1 MNTDLAGRLRR
12 LGLGKGPAALRPV
25 EQRRQARSVENLLPG
40 RLLPCENSACFVT
53 ERNYPLDWSHGT
65 QSLGSLLDASTKAAG
80 TMFREPSLA
89 QLSFRDFVFL
99 DTETTG
105 LSGGTGTIAFLVGVG
120 FFEGSQFVVRQFFLR
135 SPDDEPAMLAGLTEQ
150 LVSHPG
156 IVSFNGRSFDIPLLE
171 TRYILNRRPPPFS
184 DSPHLDLLQPARRLW
199 RDSLDSCRL
208 LALEEQVLGIRRDQT
223 DIPGGLIPGIY
234 RDYLRTGNGIEMPR
248 IFYHNR
254 VDVLSMVT
262 LISQLCRIFERPNAE
277 LDTGQHWLSLAR
289 WYEALGLTA
298 GAEEAY
304 RCAIETGLTT
314 AAFQDALSRLGRLL
328 KRSGRRDDAQV
339 IWRQL
344 AAVEMDDVRGHTEL
358 AKQCEWHTRD
368 LEEAVDWT
376 RAALRVVEHWPRGI
390 QSAARPE
397 LTHRLA
403 RLERK
408 ISKSAARK

>member
-1 MNTDLAGRLRR
+1 MNTELAGRLRR
-12 LGLGKGPAALRPV
+12 LGLGKGTSALRPV
-25 EQRRQARSVENLLPG
+25 EQRRQARCVENLLPG
-40 RLLPCENSACFVT
+40 RLLPCEDSACFVT

-65 QSLGSLLDASTKAAG
+65 QSLGSLLDASTKVAA
-80 TMFREPSLA
+80 TMFREPSLPK
-89 QLSFRDFVFL
+89 LSFRDFVFL

-120 FFEGSQFVVRQFFLR
+120 FFEDSQFVVRQFFLR

-208 LALEEQVLGIRRDQT
+208 LALEEKVLGVRRDQT

-262 LISQLCRIFERPNAE
+262 LISQLCRIFEQPSAE
-277 LDTGQHWLSLAR
+277 LEEGEQWFSLAR
-289 WYEALGLTA
+289 WYEVLGLTA

-304 RCAIETGLTT
+304 RCAMATKLTT

-328 KRSGRRDDAQV
+328 KRSGRRDDAQI

-344 AAVEMDDVRGHTEL
+344 AAVEMDDVRGHIEM
-358 AKQCEWHTRD
+358 AKYCEWHTRD
-368 LEEAVDWT
+368 LGEAADWT
-376 RAALRVVEHWPRGI
+376 RGALRVVERWPRRI

-403 RLERK
+403 RLECK
-408 ISKSAARK
+408 LAKSTDRQ

>member
-1 MNTDLAGRLRR
+1 M
-12 LGLGKGPAALRPV
+12 
-25 EQRRQARSVENLLPG
+25 
-40 RLLPCENSACFVT
+40 
-53 ERNYPLDWSHGT
+53 
-65 QSLGSLLDASTKAAG
+65 
-80 TMFREPSLA
+80 
-89 QLSFRDFVFL
+89 
-99 DTETTG
+99 
-105 LSGGTGTIAFLVGVG
+105 
-120 FFEGSQFVVRQFFLR
+120 
-135 SPDDEPAMLAGLTEQ
+135 TEQ

-199 RDSLDSCRL
+199 RGSLDSCRL
-208 LALEEQVLGIRRDQT
+208 ISLEEQVLGIRRDQT

-248 IFYHNR
+248 I
-254 VDVLSMVT
+254 
-262 LISQLCRIFERPNAE
+262 
-277 LDTGQHWLSLAR
+277 HWFSLAR

-304 RCAIETGLTT
+304 RCAIATGLTT

-344 AAVEMDDVRGHTEL
+344 AAVEMDDVRGHIEM
-358 AKQCEWHTRD
+358 AKHCEWHTRE
-368 LEEAVDWT
+368 LGEAADWT
-376 RAALRVVEHWPRGI
+376 RGALRLAGRWPRRT
-390 QSAARPE
+390 QSTARPE

-408 ISKSAARK
+408 LVKSTSRQ

>member
-1 MNTDLAGRLRR
+1 MNTELAGRLRR
-12 LGLGKGPAALRPV
+12 LGLGKGPAALRPA
-25 EQRRQARSVENLLPG
+25 EQRRESRCVENLLPG
-40 RLLPCENSACFVT
+40 RLLSCEDSACFVT
-53 ERNYPLDWSHGT
+53 ERNYPLDSSHGT
-65 QSLGSLLDASTKAAG
+65 QPLGSLLDASTKVAA
-80 TMFREPSLA
+80 TMFKQPSLA
-89 QLSFRDFVFL
+89 ELSFGDFVFL

-120 FFEGSQFVVRQFFLR
+120 FIEGSQFVMRQFFLR
-135 SPDDEPAMLAGLTEQ
+135 TPDDEPAMLTHLTEL
-150 LVSHPG
+150 LVSRPG

-208 LALEEQVLGIRRDQT
+208 ISLEEQVLGIRRDQT

-262 LISQLCRIFERPNAE
+262 LLSQLCRIFDQPSVE
-277 LDTGQHWLSLAR
+277 LEQGEHWFSLAR

-298 GAEEAY
+298 GAENAY
-304 RCAIETGLTT
+304 RCAIAQKLTT
-314 AAFQDALSRLGRLL
+314 PAFQDALSRLGRLL

-344 AAVEMDDVRGHTEL
+344 AAVEMDDVRGHIEM
-358 AKQCEWHTRD
+358 AKHCEWHARD
-368 LEEAVDWT
+368 LGEAAGWT
-376 RAALRVVEHWPRGI
+376 RGALSVAERWPKGI
-390 QSAARPE
+390 QRAARPE
-397 LTHRLA
+397 LNHRLA

-408 ISKSAARK
+408 LAGSTSRR

>member
-1 MNTDLAGRLRR
+1 MNTDLSGRLRR

-25 EQRRQARSVENLLPG
+25 EQRRQTRCVENLLPG
-40 RLLPCENSACFVT
+40 RLLPSEDSACFVT
-53 ERNYPLDWSHGT
+53 ERNYPLDWAHGT
-65 QSLGSLLDASTKAAG
+65 QSLGSLLDASTKVAA
-80 TMFREPSLA
+80 TMFREPSLG

-135 SPDDEPAMLAGLTEQ
+135 SPDDEPAMLAALTEQ

-199 RDSLDSCRL
+199 RGSLDSCRL
-208 LALEEQVLGIRRDQT
+208 ISLEEQVLGIRRDQT

-262 LISQLCRIFERPNAE
+262 LISQLCRIFEQPSAE
-277 LDTGQHWLSLAR
+277 VDKGEHWFSLAR

-298 GAEEAY
+298 RAEEAY
-304 RCAIETGLTT
+304 RCAIATGLTT

-344 AAVEMDDVRGHTEL
+344 AAVEMDDVRGHIEM
-358 AKQCEWHTRD
+358 AKHCEWHTRE
-368 LEEAVDWT
+368 LGEAADWT
-376 RAALRVVEHWPRGI
+376 RGALRLAGRWPRRT
-390 QSAARPE
+390 QSTARPE

-408 ISKSAARK
+408 LVKSTSRQ